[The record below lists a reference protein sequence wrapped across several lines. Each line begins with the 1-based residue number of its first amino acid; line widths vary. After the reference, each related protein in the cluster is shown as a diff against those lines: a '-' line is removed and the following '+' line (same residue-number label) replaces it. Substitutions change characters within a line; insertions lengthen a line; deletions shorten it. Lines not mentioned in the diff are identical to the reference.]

1 MVYKTEMITVVGVTG
16 FTAATMASALAD
28 MAKVGRDGTIKRI
41 VCTVETGN
49 IRVRVDGSSPTNTMG
64 HLLGV
69 GGVFVVSASDAGA
82 FKALNIT
89 AIARFAA
96 SYEV

>member
-28 MAKVGRDGTIKRI
+28 MAKVGQGGTVNRI
-41 VCTVETGN
+41 VCTVEIGT
-49 IRVRVDGSSPTNTMG
+49 IRIKMDGSDPTNATG

-69 GGVFVVSASDAGA
+69 GGVFVVHASDVGR
-82 FKALNIT
+82 FKAINLT
-89 AIARFAA
+89 AMARFVA

>member
-1 MVYKTEMITVVGVTG
+1 MVYKTETVTVVGVTG
-16 FTAATMASALAD
+16 FTAAIIASALSD

-41 VCTVETGN
+41 VCTVETGT
-49 IRVRVDGSSPTNTMG
+49 IRIKMDGSDPTNTIG

-69 GGVFVVSASDAGA
+69 GGIFVVHASDVGNL
-82 FKALNIT
+82 KAINLT
-89 AIARFAA
+89 AIARFVA